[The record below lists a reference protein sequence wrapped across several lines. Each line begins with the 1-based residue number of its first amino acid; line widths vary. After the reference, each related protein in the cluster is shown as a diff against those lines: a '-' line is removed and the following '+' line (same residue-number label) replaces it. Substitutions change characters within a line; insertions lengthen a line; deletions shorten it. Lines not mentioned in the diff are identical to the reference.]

1 MNENEFE
8 NVTPEVDE
16 EVKAFENVEEQV
28 AEEISEVAEEIAEE
42 VNEVV
47 EEVTEEIDETNEV
60 VEETAEEFKENAAEE
75 VDAAVEEI
83 IEKKKSKTPAIIAIV
98 AVVILAL
105 AAYVLYDSFGGNKY
119 NKLGYANP
127 YGRTVADVCEELG
140 ISIDEFK
147 TNYKLPEDMTEDTEE
162 MAAYYSIP
170 VGVFAQMYGVD
181 YATFKETYKIPEE
194 TTPSKPTTVVGK
206 IKALFGVYDIQPID
220 ENTPWGIVMGELTLA
235 NYVGE
240 QNLDTFKEYYGI
252 TDESVT
258 AETKYKD
265 IRKLVEEKEMER
277 AKEAEHIEDQAET
290 EGTENA
296 DEVATDDTV
305 DAEVQTTEE

>member
-1 MNENEFE
+1 MTENEFE

-16 EVKAFENVEEQV
+16 EVAAPTDDVVEQV
-28 AEEISEVAEEIAEE
+28 AEEINEVTEEIAEE
-42 VNEVV
+42 V
-47 EEVTEEIDETNEV
+47 EEETPV
-60 VEETAEEFKENAAEE
+60 DEETADEFEDSIIEASEDVE
-75 VDAAVEEI
+75 AVEEI

-98 AVVILAL
+98 AVVIIAL
-105 AAYVLYDSFGGNKY
+105 AAYILYDAFGGNKY

-140 ISIDEFK
+140 ITVKEFK

-170 VGVFAQMYGVD
+170 VSVFAGMYGVD

-194 TTPSKPTTVVGK
+194 TTPSKPTTIIGK

-252 TDESVT
+252 TDETIT

-265 IRKLVEEKEMER
+265 IRELVEAKEMELAQE
-277 AKEAEHIEDQAET
+277 AKKAEEQAQAEEAQT
-290 EGTENA
+290 A
-296 DEVATDDTV
+296 DEVAE
-305 DAEVQTTEE
+305 DAAVEVEETTEETQTEE